1 MKYSILKIKMEKKF
15 NLRDVEKFR
24 GYILNSF
31 PEEVKTHNH
40 LGGNKFDYSFP
51 KLQYRLLK
59 NNLAILALDE
69 ADVINKKIFE
79 FLEYINIDNNMYF
92 DLNKEIETVDYDI
105 KYLPNSTI
113 KYRFITPYVAL
124 NEENYKKYIKGE
136 MLLDKLMVGNILE
149 VLKGLNYWLDKDQ
162 KIVVK
167 SNLKSKNRKLKD
179 VNMLGFEGTFEV
191 NMDLPDY
198 FALGKRKAIGYG
210 TFVKEIEVKKW

>member
-79 FLEYINIDNNMYF
+79 FLEYINQYF
-92 DLNKEIETVDYDI
+92 KIKE
-105 KYLPNSTI
+105 
-113 KYRFITPYVAL
+113 
-124 NEENYKKYIKGE
+124 
-136 MLLDKLMVGNILE
+136 
-149 VLKGLNYWLDKDQ
+149 
-162 KIVVK
+162 
-167 SNLKSKNRKLKD
+167 
-179 VNMLGFEGTFEV
+179 
-191 NMDLPDY
+191 
-198 FALGKRKAIGYG
+198 
-210 TFVKEIEVKKW
+210 